1 MIKNEGRRFGKA
13 RAESK
18 NKNKKESIKKG
29 WIYVVEVEEK
39 LKKKNSFD

>member
-13 RAESK
+13 RAGSK
-18 NKNKKESIKKG
+18 KKNKKENIKKR

-39 LKKKNSFD
+39 LKKKTQF